1 MRQESQGKVCC
12 QSPMAVTGIQVEGE
26 DFMSIETEHGVS
38 FEARKLAYDEILER
52 AVELM
57 EKVAPAFAECGG
69 EVDAFTAVKAC
80 AMEKAVCFVGEEN
93 GKLSAL
99 LIAEFIDF
107 PLKRVCNV
115 LAYAGR
121 ARDYRWF
128 NEWLENWAIEQGAV
142 EMRGYGQ
149 AGPAKLAERYGYKEI
164 YRVYAKPLKGP
175 TSETSTT
182 EM

>member
-1 MRQESQGKVCC
+1 MNTEMEFGKNCEVRQLG
-12 QSPMAVTGIQVEGE
+12 
-26 DFMSIETEHGVS
+26 
-38 FEARKLAYDEILER
+38 YDEVLAR
-52 AVELM
+52 AVELITSV
-57 EKVAPAFAECGG
+57 EPAFRECGG

-80 AMEKAVCFVGEEN
+80 AMERAFCFVGEDN
-93 GKLSAL
+93 GILTAL

-128 NEWLENWAIEQGAV
+128 NEWLEKWAFDKGAV

-149 AGPAKLAERYGYKEI
+149 AGPARLAERYGYKEI
-164 YRVYAKPLKGP
+164 YRVYAKPLKGN
-175 TSETSTT
+175 TSETQAA
-182 EM
+182 